1 VYTIDKQT
9 YLIYNQLNSIKI
21 SKSRV
26 DKSETEGVFAM
37 PLTRDVLT
45 PQEVAE
51 YLQLTPDTVYRYI
64 REGRLVA
71 SKLGRQYRVPK
82 ENVELFLLATSVA
95 GDARMRTF
103 SRQQVMEWLEDDR
116 IDEETRS
123 IGQEFLEALQG
134 ESQ

>member
-1 VYTIDKQT
+1 
-9 YLIYNQLNSIKI
+9 
-21 SKSRV
+21 
-26 DKSETEGVFAM
+26 M

-71 SKLGRQYRVPK
+71 SKLGRQYRIPK

-95 GDARMRTF
+95 GDARMRSF
-103 SRQQVMEWLEDDR
+103 SRQQVKEWLEDDR

>member
-1 VYTIDKQT
+1 MPNESTSGLQNTI
-9 YLIYNQLNSIKI
+9 LEREL
-21 SKSRV
+21 
-26 DKSETEGVFAM
+26 AM
-37 PLTRDVLT
+37 PLTKDVLT

-71 SKLGRQYRVPK
+71 SRLGRQYRIPK
-82 ENVELFLLATSVA
+82 KNVELFLLATSTA

-103 SRQQVMEWLEDDR
+103 TRQQVVQWLEEDQ

-123 IGQEFLEALQG
+123 IGQELLG
-134 ESQ
+134 SL